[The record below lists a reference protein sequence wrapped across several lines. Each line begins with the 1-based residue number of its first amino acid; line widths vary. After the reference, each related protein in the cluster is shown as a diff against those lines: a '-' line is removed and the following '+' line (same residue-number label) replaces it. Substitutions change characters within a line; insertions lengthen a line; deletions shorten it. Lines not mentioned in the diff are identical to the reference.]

1 MLSKQP
7 QAIPKAAGAKTEI
20 LDITQPQ
27 ESGVFCVF
35 LIMLYQ
41 STIVKRI
48 SYKLVTLLSLL
59 FRAELSVG

>member
-7 QAIPKAAGAKTEI
+7 QAIPKAAGANTEI
-20 LDITQPQ
+20 LDITQAQ
-27 ESGVFCVF
+27 ERGFCVF

-48 SYKLVTLLSLL
+48 CYKLVTQLSLL
-59 FRAELSVG
+59 YRAEFSAG